1 MVIYKII
8 IVLIL
13 YPQKYYASILSS
25 GSLLPS
31 YLYTEIMKC
40 IKELSPKWQSSG
52 NSINLSHWTCLQF
65 IKSFKELGRLGSY
78 IHLIWWIIK
87 EGKKIKFNYVL
98 MWKRNCMHI
107 RGRYRWAIITCSSE
121 FCSWPDRRCIKL
133 QLGIQGLY
141 WHWLELNMFWNLTA
155 AVWFRTQTGDT

>member
-13 YPQKYYASILSS
+13 YPQKYYASILTS
-25 GSLLPS
+25 GSFLPS

-40 IKELSPKWQSSG
+40 VKELSPKWQSSG
-52 NSINLSHWTCLQF
+52 NYKF
-65 IKSFKELGRLGSY
+65 ISLNVPAIYKLIERIGEAGIDSY

-98 MWKRNCMHI
+98 MW
-107 RGRYRWAIITCSSE
+107 
-121 FCSWPDRRCIKL
+121 
-133 QLGIQGLY
+133 
-141 WHWLELNMFWNLTA
+141 
-155 AVWFRTQTGDT
+155 